1 LNKFTIAIII
11 LFLHL
16 DIFLFSQVKEPEKP
30 YIAKVKD
37 DIDFQSFNYR
47 ARILIQGRTAPA
59 EMNIILNSDILIF
72 ADNKKVKVR
81 DISRINVLLWEK
93 RSRLNK
99 HTFYPSRYEVFYSDY
114 KKEILNGNVE
124 SLNKIRTA
132 DKKSGYI
139 YLYYYDYYRNGK
151 WTNSGVSDF
160 DGLVSKPAEGCAV
173 SIELIQ

>member
-1 LNKFTIAIII
+1 MKKFTILIII
-11 LFLHL
+11 FFLHL
-16 DIFLFSQVKEPEKP
+16 NIFLFSQVKEPEKP
-30 YIAKVKD
+30 YIAKLND
-37 DIDFQSFNYR
+37 NIDFQSFNYK
-47 ARILIQGRTAPA
+47 ARISIQGRTAPA
-59 EMNIILNSDILIF
+59 ETNIILNSDILIF
-72 ADNKKVKVR
+72 ADNKKVKVK

-99 HTFYPSRYEVFYSDY
+99 HTFYPSRYEVFYRDY
-114 KKEILNGNVE
+114 RKEILNGNSE
-124 SLNKIRTA
+124 LLNKIRTE